1 MARMLKKNYLMT
13 PGPTPVPIDIL
24 LEGAKDTIH
33 HRTPQYLDIQNEALE
48 NLKYLFQTDNFVY
61 TMASSGTGAME
72 AAVANLLSPGDKAI
86 AVNAGKFGERWCD
99 LCKAY
104 GAELIELDVEWGKYV
119 RSEEIKKALEENP
132 DTKAVFTTLC
142 ETSTGVVNP
151 IKEIAEIVNETDAV
165 LVVDA
170 ISGLLAEPLKM
181 DEWNVD
187 VVVCGVQKG
196 FMMPP
201 GLAMIALSDKAMK
214 IVEKSENARYY
225 FDIRSYKKNYPDS
238 PFTPPVNL
246 IYQLVKST
254 NMLKEEGIENV
265 WERHR
270 IMSEATR
277 AGVKALNL
285 ELFAEKPSNAVT
297 AIKVPAGVDAGKLIK
312 FLRDDWGIVFTGGQS
327 QLKGKIIRIAHLGYM
342 SKFDIIIAISA
353 LEMSLNKFGF
363 KVELGKGVKAAEEV
377 FVNEGV

>member
-151 IKEIAEIVNETDAV
+151 IKEIAEIVNKTDAV

-270 IMSEATR
+270 IMSEATI

>member
-1 MARMLKKNYLMT
+1 MLKKNYLMT

-33 HRTPQYLDIQNEALE
+33 HRTPQYLEIQNEALE
-48 NLKYLFQTDNFVY
+48 NLKYLFQTNNPVY
-61 TMASSGTGAME
+61 TIASSGTGAME
-72 AAVANLLSPGDKAI
+72 AAVANLLSRGDKAI
-86 AVNAGKFGERWCD
+86 AVNGGKFGERWCE
-99 LCKAY
+99 LCEAY
-104 GAELIELDVEWGKYV
+104 GAELVELDVEWGKYV
-119 RSEEIKKALEENP
+119 RAEEIKEVLDKNP
-132 DTKAVFTTLC
+132 DTKAIFTTLC

-151 IKEIAEIVNETDAV
+151 IKEIADVVKDTDAL

-181 DEWNVD
+181 DEWNID

-201 GLAMIALSDKAMK
+201 GLAMIALNDKAMK
-214 IVEKSENARYY
+214 VVEKSENARYY
-225 FDIRSYKKNYPDS
+225 FDMRSYKKNYPDS

-270 IMSEATR
+270 IMAEATR
-277 AGVKALNL
+277 AGIKALNL
-285 ELFAEKPSNAVT
+285 ELFAEKPSNAIT
-297 AIKVPAGVDAGKLIK
+297 AIKVPAGVNAEKLIK
-312 FLRDDWGIVFTGGQS
+312 FLRDDWGVVFTGGQS

-342 SKFDIIIAISA
+342 SKFDIITAISA

-363 KVELGKGVKAAEEV
+363 KVELGKGVIASEEI

>member
-48 NLKYLFQTDNFVY
+48 NLKYLFQTNNFVY

-151 IKEIAEIVNETDAV
+151 IKEIAEIVNKTDAV

>member
-1 MARMLKKNYLMT
+1 
-13 PGPTPVPIDIL
+13 
-24 LEGAKDTIH
+24 
-33 HRTPQYLDIQNEALE
+33 
-48 NLKYLFQTDNFVY
+48 
-61 TMASSGTGAME
+61 ME

-151 IKEIAEIVNETDAV
+151 IKEIAEIVNKTDAV

>member
-1 MARMLKKNYLMT
+1 VARMLKKNYLMT
-13 PGPTPVPIDIL
+13 PGPTPVPTDIL

-33 HRTPQYLDIQNEALE
+33 HRTPQYLEIQNEALE
-48 NLKYLFQTDNFVY
+48 NLKYLFQTNNPVY
-61 TMASSGTGAME
+61 TIASSGTGAME
-72 AAVANLLSPGDKAI
+72 AAVANLLSRGDKAI
-86 AVNAGKFGERWCD
+86 AVNGGKFGERWCE
-99 LCKAY
+99 LCEAY
-104 GAELIELDVEWGKYV
+104 GAELVELDVEWGKYV
-119 RSEEIKKALEENP
+119 RAEEIKEVLDKNP
-132 DTKAVFTTLC
+132 DTKAIFTTLC

-151 IKEIAEIVNETDAV
+151 IKEIADVVKDTDAL

-181 DEWNVD
+181 DEWNID

-201 GLAMIALSDKAMK
+201 GLAMIALNDKAMK
-214 IVEKSENARYY
+214 VVEKSENARYY
-225 FDIRSYKKNYPDS
+225 FDMRSYKKNYPDS

-254 NMLKEEGIENV
+254 AMLKEEGIENI

-270 IMSEATR
+270 IMGQATR
-277 AGVKALNL
+277 AGIKALNL
-285 ELFAEKPSNAVT
+285 ELFAEKPSNAIT
-297 AIKVPAGVDAGKLIK
+297 AIKVPAGVNAEKLIK
-312 FLRDDWGIVFTGGQS
+312 FLRDDWGVVFTGGQS

-342 SKFDIIIAISA
+342 SKFDIITAISA

-363 KVELGKGVKAAEEV
+363 KVELGKGVIASEEI
-377 FVNEGV
+377 FVNERV

>member
-151 IKEIAEIVNETDAV
+151 IKEIAEIVNKTDAV

>member
-1 MARMLKKNYLMT
+1 
-13 PGPTPVPIDIL
+13 
-24 LEGAKDTIH
+24 
-33 HRTPQYLDIQNEALE
+33 
-48 NLKYLFQTDNFVY
+48 
-61 TMASSGTGAME
+61 
-72 AAVANLLSPGDKAI
+72 
-86 AVNAGKFGERWCD
+86 
-99 LCKAY
+99 
-104 GAELIELDVEWGKYV
+104 
-119 RSEEIKKALEENP
+119 
-132 DTKAVFTTLC
+132 
-142 ETSTGVVNP
+142 
-151 IKEIAEIVNETDAV
+151 
-165 LVVDA
+165 
-170 ISGLLAEPLKM
+170 M

-285 ELFAEKPSNAVT
+285 ELFAERPSNAVT

>member
-142 ETSTGVVNP
+142 ETSTGIVNP
-151 IKEIAEIVNETDAV
+151 IKEIAEIVNKTDAV

-277 AGVKALNL
+277 AGIKALNL

-297 AIKVPAGVDAGKLIK
+297 AIKVPTGVDAGKLIK

>member
-151 IKEIAEIVNETDAV
+151 IKEIAEIVNKTDAV

-297 AIKVPAGVDAGKLIK
+297 AIKVPAGVDAGQLNFETK
-312 FLRDDWGIVFTGGQS
+312 FI
-327 QLKGKIIRIAHLGYM
+327 
-342 SKFDIIIAISA
+342 
-353 LEMSLNKFGF
+353 
-363 KVELGKGVKAAEEV
+363 
-377 FVNEGV
+377 

>member
-1 MARMLKKNYLMT
+1 MLKKNYLMT

-33 HRTPQYLDIQNEALE
+33 HRTPQYLEIQNEALE
-48 NLKYLFQTDNFVY
+48 NLKYLFQTNNPIY
-61 TMASSGTGAME
+61 TIASSGTGAME
-72 AAVANLLSPGDKAI
+72 AAVANLLSRGDKAI
-86 AVNAGKFGERWCD
+86 AVNGGKFGERWCE
-99 LCKAY
+99 LCEAY
-104 GAELIELDVEWGKYV
+104 GAELVELDVEWGKYV
-119 RSEEIKKALEENP
+119 RAEEIKEVLDKNP
-132 DTKAVFTTLC
+132 DTKAIFTTLC

-151 IKEIAEIVNETDAV
+151 IKEIADVVKDTDAL

-181 DEWNVD
+181 DEWNID

-201 GLAMIALSDKAMK
+201 GLAMIALNDKAMK
-214 IVEKSENARYY
+214 VVEKSENARYY
-225 FDIRSYKKNYPDS
+225 FDMRSYKKNYPDS

-254 NMLKEEGIENV
+254 AMLKEEGIENI

-270 IMSEATR
+270 IMGQATR
-277 AGVKALNL
+277 AGIKALNL
-285 ELFAEKPSNAVT
+285 ELFAEKPSNAIT
-297 AIKVPAGVDAGKLIK
+297 AIKVPAGVNAEKLIK
-312 FLRDDWGIVFTGGQS
+312 FLRDDWGVVFTGGQS

-342 SKFDIIIAISA
+342 SKFDIITAISA

-363 KVELGKGVKAAEEV
+363 KVELGKGVIASEEI
-377 FVNEGV
+377 FVNERV

>member
-33 HRTPQYLDIQNEALE
+33 HRTPQYLEIQNEALE
-48 NLKYLFQTDNFVY
+48 NLKYLFQTNNPVY
-61 TMASSGTGAME
+61 TIASSGTGAME
-72 AAVANLLSPGDKAI
+72 AAVANLLSRGDKAI
-86 AVNAGKFGERWCD
+86 AVNGGKFGERWCE
-99 LCKAY
+99 LCEAY
-104 GAELIELDVEWGKYV
+104 GAELVELDVEWGKYV
-119 RSEEIKKALEENP
+119 RAEEIKEVLDKNP
-132 DTKAVFTTLC
+132 DTKAIFTTLC

-151 IKEIAEIVNETDAV
+151 IKEIADVVKDTDAL

-181 DEWNVD
+181 DEWNID

-201 GLAMIALSDKAMK
+201 GLAMIALNDKAMK
-214 IVEKSENARYY
+214 VVEKSENARYY
-225 FDIRSYKKNYPDS
+225 FDMRSYKKNYPDS

-254 NMLKEEGIENV
+254 AMLKEEGIENI

-270 IMSEATR
+270 IMGQATR
-277 AGVKALNL
+277 AGIKALNL
-285 ELFAEKPSNAVT
+285 ELFAEKPSNAIT
-297 AIKVPAGVDAGKLIK
+297 AIKVPAGVNAEKLIK
-312 FLRDDWGIVFTGGQS
+312 FLRDDWGVVFTGGQS

-342 SKFDIIIAISA
+342 SKFDIITAISA

-363 KVELGKGVKAAEEV
+363 KVELGKGVIASEEI
-377 FVNEGV
+377 FVNERV

>member
-151 IKEIAEIVNETDAV
+151 IKEIAEIVNKTDAV

-285 ELFAEKPSNAVT
+285 ELFAERPSNAVT

>member
-1 MARMLKKNYLMT
+1 VARMLKKNYLMT

-33 HRTPQYLDIQNEALE
+33 HRTPQYLEIQNEALE
-48 NLKYLFQTDNFVY
+48 NLKYLFQTNNPVY
-61 TMASSGTGAME
+61 TIASSGTGAME
-72 AAVANLLSPGDKAI
+72 AAVANLLSRGDKAI
-86 AVNAGKFGERWCD
+86 AVNGGKFGERWCE
-99 LCKAY
+99 LCEAY
-104 GAELIELDVEWGKYV
+104 GAELVELDVEWGKYV
-119 RSEEIKKALEENP
+119 RAEEIKEVLDKNP
-132 DTKAVFTTLC
+132 DTKAIFTTLC

-151 IKEIAEIVNETDAV
+151 IKEIADVVKDTDAL

-181 DEWNVD
+181 DEWNID

-201 GLAMIALSDKAMK
+201 GLAMIALNDKAMK
-214 IVEKSENARYY
+214 VVEKSENARYY
-225 FDIRSYKKNYPDS
+225 FDMRSYKKNYPDS

-254 NMLKEEGIENV
+254 AMLKEEGIENI

-270 IMSEATR
+270 IMGQATR
-277 AGVKALNL
+277 AGIKALNL
-285 ELFAEKPSNAVT
+285 ELFAEKPSNAIT
-297 AIKVPAGVDAGKLIK
+297 AIKVPAGVNAEKLIK
-312 FLRDDWGIVFTGGQS
+312 FLRDDWGVVFTGGQS

-342 SKFDIIIAISA
+342 SKFDIITAISA

-363 KVELGKGVKAAEEV
+363 KVELGKGVIASEEI
-377 FVNEGV
+377 FVNERV

>member
-1 MARMLKKNYLMT
+1 MERMLKKNYLMT

-151 IKEIAEIVNETDAV
+151 IKEIAEIVNKTDAV

-285 ELFAEKPSNAVT
+285 ELFAERPSNAVT